1 MRHNAETMLE
11 RPAARFIRLA
21 TVGDLVEGRV
31 LAARLQSEGIEV
43 RVHSPALGPYPV
55 TVGGMAETE
64 LWVLSD
70 RVEEA
75 STILLDA
82 EVNVTLAEVES
93 PTAGPTLAP
102 GVRLIAIIVGVVL
115 AGMWLVRLVRV
126 F

>member
-1 MRHNAETMLE
+1 
-11 RPAARFIRLA
+11 
-21 TVGDLVEGRV
+21 
-31 LAARLQSEGIEV
+31 
-43 RVHSPALGPYPV
+43 
-55 TVGGMAETE
+55 MAETE

-93 PTAGPTLAP
+93 PTAGPTLAL
-102 GVRLIAIIVGVVL
+102 GVRLIAIVVGVVL

>member
-55 TVGGMAETE
+55 TVGEMAETE

-93 PTAGPTLAP
+93 PAEGPTLAP
-102 GVRLIAIIVGVVL
+102 GVRLVAIVVGVVL